1 MKAVTDSGLPGAAE
15 SREPLPPLE
24 LFDSPRAW
32 RMVAAAFA
40 AMCAVYAVAYSF
52 GAFFKP
58 MAAEFGAQRSAT
70 SAVFSITVLVWCVLG
85 PVTGHLSDRF
95 GPRIVL
101 ATGAIF
107 MGLGLALTS
116 MIDRLWLGYLT
127 YGLGVGVG
135 VACAYVPTVAVVG
148 GWFLRRRNTALG
160 IAVAGIGFGTVCG
173 APIAAGLIA
182 HLGWRATYVVFAIA
196 TTSIL
201 LGCAWIVERPPVHV
215 TPSRVLLADA
225 LRTPAFGFMY
235 ASSVA
240 VTVVVFVPFVYLPSF
255 ARDHGASEFAGAALV
270 GIIGGASVAGRM
282 GLGSLA
288 DRAGVVR
295 LYQASFLVLAL
306 SYSIW
311 LAATT
316 YPTMVVF
323 ALVMGAGYGG
333 YVALSPAVIAHLFG
347 TERMGTMLGA
357 LYTSGGIGAM
367 AGPPI
372 VGLIID
378 RTGSY
383 RIAIAAAFGVA
394 LASFALLIPLSRYE
408 PATTSSSA
416 ALDQQVP
423 TRARREQEAD

>member
-1 MKAVTDSGLPGAAE
+1 MKAITDPRASGAAE
-15 SREPLPPLE
+15 SREPIPSLE

-32 RMVAAAFA
+32 WMVAAAFV
-40 AMCAVYAVAYSF
+40 AMCSAYAVAYSF

-58 MAAEFGAQRSAT
+58 MAAEFGARRSAT
-70 SAVFSITVLVWCVLG
+70 SAVFSITVLVWCFLG

-95 GPRIVL
+95 GPRIVV
-101 ATGAIF
+101 ATGAIV

-135 VACAYVPTVAVVG
+135 VACAYVPMVAVVG
-148 GWFLRRRNTALG
+148 GWFLNRRNTALG

-173 APIAAGLIA
+173 APLAAASISY
-182 HLGWRATYVVFAIA
+182 LGWRATYVAFAIV
-196 TTSIL
+196 TTALL

-215 TPSRVLLADA
+215 TPSRVLLRDA
-225 LRTPAFGFMY
+225 LRSPAFGFLY
-235 ASSVA
+235 ASSV
-240 VTVVVFVPFVYLPSF
+240 TVSMVLFVPFVYLPSF
-255 ARDHGASEFAGAALV
+255 AHDRGAGEFASAALV
-270 GIIGGASVAGRM
+270 GIIGGASVVGRM

-306 SYSIW
+306 SYGIW
-311 LAATT
+311 LAAAS
-316 YPTMVVF
+316 YPVMVAF

-347 TERMGTMLGA
+347 TNRMGTVLGA
-357 LYTSGGIGAM
+357 LYTSGGFGAM
-367 AGPPI
+367 AGPPL

-383 RIAIAAAFGVA
+383 RVAITAALAVA

-408 PATTSSSA
+408 PAASESQIARDQPA
-416 ALDQQVP
+416 AQP
-423 TRARREQEAD
+423 

>member
-1 MKAVTDSGLPGAAE
+1 MRAVIADPGASGAAE
-15 SREPLPPLE
+15 SRETLPSLE
-24 LFDSPRAW
+24 LFDSARAW
-32 RMVAAAFA
+32 RMVAAAFV

-58 MAAEFGAQRSAT
+58 MAAEFGADRSAT
-70 SAVFSITVLVWCVLG
+70 SAVFSITVLIWCLLG

-95 GPRIVL
+95 GPRIVV
-101 ATGAIF
+101 ATGALC

-116 MIDRLWLGYLT
+116 VIDRLWLGYLS

-135 VACAYVPTVAVVG
+135 VACAYVPMVAVVG

-173 APIAAGLIA
+173 APIAAALIA
-182 HLGWRATYVVFAIA
+182 HLGWRATYVAFAIA
-196 TTSIL
+196 TTAIL

-215 TPSRVLLADA
+215 TPSRVRLADA
-225 LRTPAFGFMY
+225 VRSPAFAFLY
-235 ASSVA
+235 ASSV
-240 VTVVVFVPFVYLPSF
+240 TVSTVIFVPLVYLPSF
-255 ARDHGASEFAGAALV
+255 ARDHGASEFASAALV
-270 GIIGGASVAGRM
+270 GVIGGASVAGRM

-288 DRAGVVR
+288 DRVGVVR

-306 SYSIW
+306 SYGLW
-311 LAATT
+311 LIAAS
-316 YPTMVVF
+316 YPMMVAF

-347 TERMGTMLGA
+347 TQRMGSLLGV

-367 AGPPI
+367 AGPPL

-383 RIAIAAAFGVA
+383 RVAIAAAFVVA
-394 LASFALLIPLSRYE
+394 LASFALLIPLTRFE
-408 PATTSSSA
+408 PAATRSSA
-416 ALDQQVP
+416 AID
-423 TRARREQEAD
+423 